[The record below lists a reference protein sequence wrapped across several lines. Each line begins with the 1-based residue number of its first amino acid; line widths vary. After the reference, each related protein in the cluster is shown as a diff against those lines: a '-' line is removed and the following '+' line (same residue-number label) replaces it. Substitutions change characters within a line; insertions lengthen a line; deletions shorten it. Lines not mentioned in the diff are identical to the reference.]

1 MQVLY
6 WLEGIRTPALDKVFS
21 LITLFGEET
30 LFLALSIIVFW
41 CVSKRN
47 GYFMLTVGLLGT
59 VINQFLKLLC
69 RVPRP
74 WVKDPNFTIVES
86 AREAADGYSFP
97 SGHTQSA
104 TAALGAPARF
114 VRQRRLRVVLIGLML
129 LVGLSR
135 MYLGVH
141 TPADVGVSLVLG
153 VIMVLVFYPVFEKS
167 DEKPVYLYG
176 MIGLLLVCSVVYLCF
191 IYLTKWPADIDA
203 HNLESGIK
211 NAWLLLGCSV
221 GMLVACPLERKYI
234 RFDVY
239 APLWAQIVKTVIGLA
254 LVLGIKSGLKPILN
268 LLFAGHIAATA
279 PRYFLVVLFAVCV
292 WPLTFGWFAKGCPLK
307 RKK

>member
-6 WLEGIRTPALDKVFS
+6 WLEDIRTPALDKFFS

-30 LFLALSIIVFW
+30 LFLALSIIMFW

-59 VINQFLKLLC
+59 VLNQFLKLIC
-69 RVPRP
+69 RIPRP

-86 AREAADGYSFP
+86 ARAAADGYSFP

-114 VRQRRLRVVLIGLML
+114 VKCRWMQTALIVLTL

-153 VIMVLVFYPVFEKS
+153 SIMVLVFYPFFQKS
-167 DEKPVYLYG
+167 DEKPACLYG
-176 MIGLLLVCSVVYLCF
+176 MIGLLLACSAVYLCF
-191 IYLTKWPADIDA
+191 VYFNNWPADIDA
-203 HNLESGIK
+203 HNLESGVK
-211 NAWLLLGCSV
+211 NAWLLLGCSL

-234 RFDVY
+234 RFDVK
-239 APLWAQIVKTVIGLA
+239 APLWAQIVKTVIGLI
-254 LVLGIKSGLKPILN
+254 LVLGLKSGLKPVLN
-268 LLFAGHIAATA
+268 LLFSGHIAATA
-279 PRYFLVVLFAVCV
+279 PRYFLIVLFSVCV
-292 WPLTFGWFAKGCPLK
+292 WPLTFGWFAKGCPIG

>member
-1 MQVLY
+1 MQILY
-6 WLEGIRTPALDKVFS
+6 WLESIRNPVLDGVFS
-21 LITLFGEET
+21 VVTMLGEET
-30 LFLALSIIVFW
+30 FFLALSILVFW
-41 CVSKRN
+41 CISKQN

-59 VINQFLKLLC
+59 ALNQFLKLLF

-74 WVKDPNFTIVES
+74 WVRDPNFTIVES
-86 AREAADGYSFP
+86 AREAASGYSFP
-97 SGHTQSA
+97 SGHTQN
-104 TAALGAPARF
+104 AAAGLGAPARF
-114 VRQRRLRVVLIGLML
+114 AKRRWLQVILIVLVL

-141 TPADVGVSLVLG
+141 TPADVGVSLLLG
-153 VIMVLVFYPVFEKS
+153 CLLVLVLYPLFQKS
-167 DEKPVYLYG
+167 EENPVYLYG
-176 MIGLLLVCSVVYLCF
+176 AISALLACSVLYLCF
-191 IYLTKWPADIDA
+191 VYLTKWPADIDT

-211 NAWLLLGCSV
+211 NGWLLLGCSA

-234 RFDVY
+234 HFDVH
-239 APLWAQIVKTVIGLA
+239 APLWAQIVKTAIGLA
-254 LVLGIKSGLKPILN
+254 LVLGVKSGLKPVLN

-279 PRYFLVVLFAVCV
+279 PRYFLVVVFAVCV